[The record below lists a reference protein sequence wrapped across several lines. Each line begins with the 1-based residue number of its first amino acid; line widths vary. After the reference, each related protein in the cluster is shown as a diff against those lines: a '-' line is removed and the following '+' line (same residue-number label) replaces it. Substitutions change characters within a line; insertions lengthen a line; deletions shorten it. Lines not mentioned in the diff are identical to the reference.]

1 MPSIESEADTIDEA
15 IAKALGVLGVGR
27 EQAEI
32 EILTDA
38 EKGFF
43 GFGGRKARVRA
54 TLRAS
59 LLEALADDAPTSRG
73 TVSRETKPAFANVS
87 RETRPAAPANV
98 SRETFHH
105 DDRHAGPP
113 PTPVSEAFRERARA
127 TLSELLRHLEVECT
141 IAVQPGED
149 VGTVLLAVTGD
160 SGGLLIGR
168 RGQTLDAL
176 EYIVNRIV
184 AREDGE
190 VGRVVIDVERYRER
204 RQEYLTTL
212 AQRLADKVRHTGR
225 VVTLNPMSPRDRRIV
240 HLALRS
246 DASVVT
252 RSQGDGH
259 YRRVLI
265 VPADRPRQPRQSG
278 RRQSG

>member
-1 MPSIESEADTIDEA
+1 MRSIESEADTIDEA

-27 EQAEI
+27 EQVEV

-38 EKGFF
+38 EKSFF
-43 GFGGRKARVRA
+43 GFGGRKARIRA

-59 LLEALADDAPTSRG
+59 LLDALADEPATGRRN
-73 TVSRETKPAFANVS
+73 VSRETNPAPGNVS
-87 RETRPAAPANV
+87 RETRPVAPTNV
-98 SRETFHH
+98 SRETFRR
-105 DDRHAGPP
+105 DDRDAEAP
-113 PTPVSEAFRERARA
+113 PTPVSDAFRERART
-127 TLSELLRHLEVECT
+127 TLTDLLRHLDAECT
-141 IAVQPGED
+141 IAVQAGED
-149 VGTVLLAVTGD
+149 AGTVLLAVTGD

-168 RGQTLDAL
+168 RGQTLDAI

-184 AREDGE
+184 AREDRDA
-190 VGRVVIDVERYRER
+190 GRVVVDVERYRER
-204 RQEYLTTL
+204 RHEYLTTL

-246 DASVVT
+246 DASVAT

-265 VPADRPRQPRQSG
+265 APADRPRQPRQSG
-278 RRQSG
+278 RQSG

>member
-1 MPSIESEADTIDEA
+1 MRSIESEADTIDEA

-27 EQAEI
+27 EQVEI

-38 EKGFF
+38 ERGFF

-54 TLRAS
+54 TQRAS
-59 LLEALADDAPTSRG
+59 LLDALADESPTGHRN
-73 TVSRETKPAFANVS
+73 VSRETNPAPANVS
-87 RETRPAAPANV
+87 RETRPAPAANV
-98 SRETFHH
+98 SRETFGR
-105 DDRHAGPP
+105 DDRRADALPAS
-113 PTPVSEAFRERARA
+113 VSDAFRERAR
-127 TLSELLRHLEVECT
+127 TVLTELLRHLDAECS
-141 IAVQPGED
+141 IAVAPGED

-190 VGRVVIDVERYRER
+190 AGRVVIDVERYRER

-246 DASVVT
+246 DAAVAT

-259 YRRVLI
+259 YRRILI

-278 RRQSG
+278 QQSG